1 MFRLP
6 VLLFLFLFFAYNQLL
21 AQSAGIVSLTDSL
34 HAYLP
39 DKGDLERLH
48 WRIGELRAAQTKKD
62 VEAVGEAC
70 YLLAKF
76 YQGTGEQR
84 IARFWFLQALRIREK
99 RGPSEDLVKLYIQLS
114 GHYSSSSM
122 SEESMQ
128 YILKA
133 MNTARK
139 VRTADSTSAL
149 KRAYLMMAGIHAAA
163 CPPPPVKDSVYRDY
177 QTMNQTDFTNPDILV
192 RWPWLS
198 CDSATYYR
206 RLAEQKL
213 RIINEKDTAKS
224 DFFIRMDLTTPQFIQ
239 YYETMLKRYPYL
251 KKTVSGLTNQAA
263 LAHCYLRIN
272 NTRRAKILLDDARK
286 QYNQYQFNAPALLQ
300 LLYSTYVVYYRQT
313 GDYQQ
318 AFYYQKLAYEYLL
331 NKLKEDRTAAI
342 ARLGIVYETEKK
354 DAQIKS
360 QQELLEATNR
370 ALAAEKNLKTSLISG
385 LAVALVFVAIFWHL
399 YRKNRKISRK
409 NAALVKEQSH
419 RVRNNLQ
426 VISNLLTLQAAR
438 LTDETALK
446 AVSES
451 QLRIQSI
458 QLLHKRLYLQPEH
471 TVDADLSVYIPEVVG
486 HILATYGFGP
496 LSPVYAINAGWLSA
510 DQTLPLGII
519 LTEVITNACKYAFD
533 RHPAPALAIDVNEK
547 GNTLQVT
554 VRDNGPGFTG
564 NPLSSSSYGFRLI
577 DIQVRQLAGQY
588 QFNQDKGTV
597 FTMNFPLYEQQA

>member
-1 MFRLP
+1 MIFRLS
-6 VLLFLFLFFAYNQLL
+6 VFFYLLITGNLL
-21 AQSAGIVSLTDSL
+21 QAQSIRIAAITDSL
-34 HAYLP
+34 RNYLP
-39 DKGDLERLH
+39 EKGDPEKLH
-48 WRIGELRAAQTKKD
+48 WRIGELRTAQAKRDTL
-62 VEAVGEAC
+62 AIGEAC
-70 YLLAKF
+70 YLLGKF
-76 YQGTGEQR
+76 YQGTGDR
-84 IARFWFLQALRIREK
+84 LTARFWFLQSLRIRET
-99 RGPSEDLVKLYIQLS
+99 RPPSEDLVKLYIQLS
-114 GHYSSSSM
+114 GNYSSSSM

-213 RIINEKDTAKS
+213 RIINETDPAKS
-224 DFFIRMDLTTPQFIQ
+224 DFFIRTGLTTPQFIR

-251 KKTVSGLTNQAA
+251 KKTVSGVTNQAA
-263 LAHCYLRIN
+263 LAHCYLSIN
-272 NTRRAKILLDDARK
+272 NTSRAKILLDDARK
-286 QYNQYQFNAPALLQ
+286 QYNKYQFNAPALLQ
-300 LLYSTYVVYYRQT
+300 LLYSSYVVYYRRT

-360 QQELLEATNR
+360 QQQLLEATNR
-370 ALAAEKNLKTSLISG
+370 ALAAEKDLKTSLLIG
-385 LAVALVFVAIFWHL
+385 LSVALLFVAVFWFL
-399 YRKNRKISRK
+399 YRKNRQISRQ
-409 NAALVKEQSH
+409 NAELVKEQSH

-486 HILATYGFGP
+486 HILATYGFRT
-496 LSPVYAINAGWLSA
+496 LSPAYTINASWLSA

-519 LTEVITNACKYAFD
+519 LTEVTTNACKYAFD
-533 RHPAPALAIDVNEK
+533 GHPAPALAIDVNEK
-547 GNTLQVT
+547 GNTMQVT

-577 DIQVRQLAGQY
+577 DVQVRQLAGQY

-597 FTMNFPLYEQQA
+597 FTMNFPLHEQQA